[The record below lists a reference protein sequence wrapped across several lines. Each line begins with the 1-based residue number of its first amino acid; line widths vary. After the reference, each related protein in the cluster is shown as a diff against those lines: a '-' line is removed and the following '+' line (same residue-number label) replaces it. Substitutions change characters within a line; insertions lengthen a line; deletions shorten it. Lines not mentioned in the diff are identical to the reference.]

1 MFARHPSFR
10 LAAFCDGQ
18 LPLAEARVIESHL
31 ATCER
36 CRRAC
41 DDVRFAA
48 SALRALPLASPPPS
62 VWNGLDQRLRQGS
75 RPGRTVQRWRLTIAM
90 AASLVVLAAAGTVY
104 WAGRHSLDG
113 PWQVAIE
120 RAGGAQTIRH
130 GAGDWIETSSDSRA
144 RIVVGSIGTVN
155 LEPNARVQLGVASGS
170 QYRLSLERGTLSAEI
185 SAPPRMFIVDTPATT
200 VVDLGCAYT
209 VTVAS
214 DGAMELHMTSGWAA
228 LEWQGTETLVP
239 AGAMSR
245 TGKGRRP
252 GVPYFADA
260 PTAFQEAISAMD
272 TDGVTDTQLEQ
283 VLETARVRDTLT
295 LWHLLARTDA
305 RQRMRVYERLQQ
317 LVPMPVGVTAARVL
331 NLDPDAL
338 RIWREELAWHW

>member
-1 MFARHPSFR
+1 MFSWHPSDR

-18 LPLAEARVIESHL
+18 LPVAEARVIESHL

-62 VWNGLDQRLRQGS
+62 VWNALDQRLRQGS
-75 RPGRTVQRWRLTIAM
+75 RPARMVQRRRVTIAI
-90 AASLVVLAAAGTVY
+90 AASLLLLAAAGTLY
-104 WAGRHSLDG
+104 RLGRHLRGG

-120 RAGGAQTIRH
+120 QAGGARTIRH

-144 RIVVGSIGTVN
+144 RIVVGTIGTVN

-185 SAPPRMFIVDTPATT
+185 SAPPRMFIVETPATT

-209 VTVAS
+209 MTVGS
-214 DGAMELHMTSGWAA
+214 DGAMELRMTSGWAA

-245 TGKGRRP
+245 SGKGHQP
-252 GVPYFADA
+252 GVPYFEDA
-260 PTAFQEAISAMD
+260 PMAFQEALRAMD
-272 TDGVTDTQLEQ
+272 TDGVTDTQLGQ

-305 RQRMRVYERLQQ
+305 RQRSRVYERLQQ
-317 LVPMPVGVTAARVL
+317 LVPMPGGVTAERVL

-338 RIWREELAWHW
+338 RTWREELAWHW